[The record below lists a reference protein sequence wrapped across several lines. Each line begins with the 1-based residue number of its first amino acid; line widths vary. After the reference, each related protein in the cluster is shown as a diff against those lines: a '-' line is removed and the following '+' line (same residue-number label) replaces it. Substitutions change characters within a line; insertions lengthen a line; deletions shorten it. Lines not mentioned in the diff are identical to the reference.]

1 MLFEMQFY
9 RLYIRNRCND
19 KNSITIP
26 STTLFMLF
34 LHLINYK
41 IKVFK
46 LFIV

>member
-9 RLYIRNRCND
+9 RLYIRNECND
-19 KNSITIP
+19 KNFTTIP
-26 STTLFMLF
+26 NTTLFVLF

-41 IKVFK
+41 IKIFK